1 MKRHIKDKR
10 KKRAPPAPSHGWRQR
25 ALALTFLCLLLLI
38 GLGVLG
44 IMFYTTLKIE
54 MGKLNKLQNFKEELQ
69 RNVSLQLIHNMNSS
83 KMIRDLSITL
93 QEIAT
98 KLCHELYK
106 REPEHKCKPCP
117 KTWMWH
123 EDNCYILID
132 NYETWQESVMFCSAQ
147 NASLLTI
154 KNKSVLEFIK
164 SKRLRNY
171 WLGLTTGKYPTN
183 YQRLDET
190 IFSSNCMPEEV
201 TYATLRFP
209 NASKSKK
216 SEESYSLQR
225 TDNHE
230 GPETEMDGEAENRAA
245 GVESTAELAESRAVP
260 GHSTQCKVWC
270 TVAFISMTVNLV
282 VLAGLGTLGLMN
294 YWKLICNNRTAN
306 DIEQSKIQQLEENVT
321 QYMNMYHNASQ
332 EHIIFKNKTENTLE
346 KLNNFTSAYCED
358 LKEKKNDFEFHSCS
372 ESWMWY
378 GNGNQCHAQMNT
390 DNKTTCNQTQLFFRC
405 LPSPIPRINLNCTL
419 QKRNQEE
426 ESVLKFCI
434 VTCELPC
441 HLLLVY
447 NKGNLMLILAMSLW
461 QPSSM
466 CGQNGS
472 REDKKSLGAFACS
485 SGNSFSANKSVLD
498 RRSS

>member
-1 MKRHIKDKR
+1 MSEEVMYADLKFQDSSKGENIHEFDTVGIK
-10 KKRAPPAPSHGWRQR
+10 APPAPSHGWRQR

-190 IFSSNCMPEEV
+190 IFSSNWLLRNRNDV
-201 TYATLRFP
+201 NDRTYCGYVDSMYVYYTDCT
-209 NASKSKK
+209 SKMSFMCEKLANPVK
-216 SEESYSLQR
+216 I
-225 TDNHE
+225 
-230 GPETEMDGEAENRAA
+230 
-245 GVESTAELAESRAVP
+245 EST
-260 GHSTQCKVWC
+260 
-270 TVAFISMTVNLV
+270 
-282 VLAGLGTLGLMN
+282 LM
-294 YWKLICNNRTAN
+294 
-306 DIEQSKIQQLEENVT
+306 
-321 QYMNMYHNASQ
+321 
-332 EHIIFKNKTENTLE
+332 
-346 KLNNFTSAYCED
+346 
-358 LKEKKNDFEFHSCS
+358 S
-372 ESWMWY
+372 E
-378 GNGNQCHAQMNT
+378 
-390 DNKTTCNQTQLFFRC
+390 
-405 LPSPIPRINLNCTL
+405 IPDG
-419 QKRNQEE
+419 KY
-426 ESVLKFCI
+426 S
-434 VTCELPC
+434 
-441 HLLLVY
+441 
-447 NKGNLMLILAMSLW
+447 
-461 QPSSM
+461 
-466 CGQNGS
+466 
-472 REDKKSLGAFACS
+472 
-485 SGNSFSANKSVLD
+485 
-498 RRSS
+498 

>member
-1 MKRHIKDKR
+1 MSEEVMYADLKFQDSSKGENIHEFDTVGIK
-10 KKRAPPAPSHGWRQR
+10 APPAPSHGWRQR

-260 GHSTQCKVWC
+260 
-270 TVAFISMTVNLV
+270 
-282 VLAGLGTLGLMN
+282 
-294 YWKLICNNRTAN
+294 
-306 DIEQSKIQQLEENVT
+306 
-321 QYMNMYHNASQ
+321 
-332 EHIIFKNKTENTLE
+332 
-346 KLNNFTSAYCED
+346 
-358 LKEKKNDFEFHSCS
+358 DFEFHSCS

-434 VTCELPC
+434 VTCLTSTEISE
-441 HLLLVY
+441 VREEG
-447 NKGNLMLILAMSLW
+447 KGDSD
-461 QPSSM
+461 S
-466 CGQNGS
+466 
-472 REDKKSLGAFACS
+472 
-485 SGNSFSANKSVLD
+485 
-498 RRSS
+498 